1 MRAGVIGT
9 IDGKFDEIESFHQ
22 TQEQDG
28 RRFTRSLQVN
38 RTSHRDSGY
47 SVYVGEAA
55 TQVIEDVE
63 SVKIDP
69 ETGEIG
75 VGERPTKESKYTQF
89 VAVPGLFIAVSSGSG
104 TFAFD
109 LLQSQHPGTHIE
121 RAELNLNAYADD
133 YYTAEGVDPWQIGFY
148 GNIGQAEKGVVYGEN
163 VISDDDIGDVLE
175 RSQINQLGLQYEM
188 MDYDMKVTLAE
199 SGYVEVYNPSNI
211 ETEEFAEYIADEILA
226 YEKEQ

>member
-9 IDGKFDEIESFHQ
+9 IDGKFDKIEPFHE

-38 RTSHRDSGY
+38 RTSHRDSGHT
-47 SVYVGEAA
+47 VYVGEAA
-55 TQVIEDVE
+55 IQVIEEVE

-69 ETGEIG
+69 ETGEID
-75 VGERPTKESKYTQF
+75 VGEQPTKESKYTQF
-89 VAVPGLFIAVSSGSG
+89 VAVPGSFMAVSSGAG
-104 TFAFD
+104 IFAFD
-109 LLQSQHPGTHIE
+109 LLKSQHPGINVQ
-121 RAELNLNAYADD
+121 RVELDLNAYADD

-188 MDYDMKVTLAE
+188 MDYDMKVTLTE
-199 SGYVEVYNPSNI
+199 SGYVEVYNPGNI
-211 ETEEFAEYIADEILA
+211 ESEEFAEYITDEVLA
-226 YEKEQ
+226 YEKEE